1 MTTMA
6 PTRPAQRH
14 GCRVQL
20 TTGPAA
26 AAEARRRVRAAIASW
41 QVPVDPE
48 SAVLLTSELVTNA
61 IRHEAGRAV
70 VLVITCSRGRLRVDV
85 HDTSP
90 FLPAVADVPADAE
103 TGRGLLLVET
113 LSDEWGCYPTQTG
126 KAVFFT
132 LALPPDLV
140 SLGSGR
146 ADLVSLGSA
155 RADLVAPRQADAG
168 PPGAY
173 ARGRGVVT
181 PPSAH
186 RPRRAIT
193 LSRDRTAAGRRWPA
207 RAPVPYPRG
216 VRAEQPEEPQGGS
229 AIEWGSD
236 ALAELLCRLDL
247 RYIALVPGSSYRGLH
262 DSLVNYAGNREPQL
276 LVCLHEEH
284 AVAIAHGFAK
294 VTGRPMAVAIHS
306 NVGLMHATMAIYN
319 AWCDRVPMLI
329 VGATGPVDAA
339 RRRPW
344 IDWIHTSADQGA
356 LIRPYVKWDDQPASV
371 EAALDSLAQAYSIT
385 RAAPSA
391 PVYVCLDVSLQEQPL
406 PEPPAIPDVQRDRT
420 PRSHGPDAEAV
431 RTTLDFLGQARRP
444 LFLFGRASRDER
456 DWDRRVALAERYGAL
471 AISDL
476 KNGAVFP
483 TSHPLHPNPPGI
495 FLPATSAALIGAA
508 DLILSLDWTD
518 LAGTLSAAAGHG
530 HPASARIVSC
540 TTDSA
545 LRNGWSKDSF
555 GREPVDLSVPADP
568 DLLVAALLESDGPV
582 KPGEWKVPDPTP
594 APSRNPASETAS
606 ETASEIASDTT
617 GDGIG
622 LHDLAEA
629 LRDALNDAPACL
641 VRLPLGWHGA
651 DLEAAHPLDFLGMDG
666 GAGIG
671 SGPGMAVG
679 AALAL
684 EGSGRLPVAVLGDGD
699 FLMGGTAVWTAAHYR
714 LPLLIVVANNASFHN
729 DVVHQERMAA
739 QRGRPARNSWIG
751 QAISDPDPDLPAFA
765 RSLGFHATDQVRDR
779 SMLSAALAA
788 AVAAARS
795 GRCALVDVRIRPDG

>member
-1 MTTMA
+1 M
-6 PTRPAQRH
+6 PA
-14 GCRVQL
+14 
-20 TTGPAA
+20 
-26 AAEARRRVRAAIASW
+26 E
-41 QVPVDPE
+41 VPEVPE
-48 SAVLLTSELVTNA
+48 
-61 IRHEAGRAV
+61 
-70 VLVITCSRGRLRVDV
+70 
-85 HDTSP
+85 
-90 FLPAVADVPADAE
+90 VPEGDA
-103 TGRGLLLVET
+103 
-113 LSDEWGCYPTQTG
+113 
-126 KAVFFT
+126 
-132 LALPPDLV
+132 
-140 SLGSGR
+140 
-146 ADLVSLGSA
+146 
-155 RADLVAPRQADAG
+155 
-168 PPGAY
+168 
-173 ARGRGVVT
+173 
-181 PPSAH
+181 
-186 RPRRAIT
+186 
-193 LSRDRTAAGRRWPA
+193 
-207 RAPVPYPRG
+207 
-216 VRAEQPEEPQGGS
+216 

-236 ALAELLCRLDL
+236 ALAELLSRLDL
-247 RYIALVPGSSYRGLH
+247 RYLALVPGSSYRGLH
-262 DSLVNYAGNREPQL
+262 DSLVNYNGNRDPRM

-284 AVAIAHGFAK
+284 AVAIAHGYAK
-294 VTGRPMAVAIHS
+294 VTGRPMAVAVHS

-329 VGATGPVDAA
+329 IGATGPVDAA

-406 PEPPAIPDVQRDRT
+406 AAPPAIPDVHRDRS

-431 RTTLDFLGQARRP
+431 RATLEYLGQARRP

-471 AISDL
+471 VLSDL

-495 FLPATSAALIGAA
+495 FLPAASAELIGAA

-518 LAGTLSAAAGHG
+518 LAGTLSAAASHG

-540 TTDSA
+540 TSDSA

-555 GREPVDLSVPADP
+555 GPAPVDLSVPADP
-568 DLLVAALLESDGPV
+568 DLLVRALAEAAGPE
-582 KPGEWKVPDPTP
+582 PGEPAKPAAWPAGDGTP
-594 APSRNPASETAS
+594 APSRNPARH
-606 ETASEIASDTT
+606 DGGDGDGD

-622 LHDLAEA
+622 MHDLAEA
-629 LRDALNDAPACL
+629 LTGALAGSPACL
-641 VRLPLGWHGA
+641 VRVPLGWHGA
-651 DLEAAHPLDFLGMDG
+651 DLEAGHPLDYLGMDG

-699 FLMGGTAVWTAAHYR
+699 FLMGGTAVWTAARYR
-714 LPLLIVVANNASFHN
+714 LPLLIVVANNSSFHN
-729 DVVHQERMAA
+729 DVVHAERMAS
-739 QRGRPARNSWIG
+739 QRQRPASNTWIG
-751 QAISDPDPDLPAFA
+751 QAIADPDPDLPAFA
-765 RSLGFHATDQVRDR
+765 RSLGFHAVGQVRDR
-779 SMLSAALAA
+779 SALPAALAA

-795 GRCALVDVRIRPDG
+795 GQCALVDVRIRPDD